1 MPSSFGSRLQ
11 KGIEKYGQLCV
22 GIDPHA
28 ALLDE
33 WGLDDDIDGLR
44 SFALTVLDA
53 SVGRV
58 AAIKPQVSFFERHGS
73 KGFEI
78 LELVASRAAES
89 DIQLIMDAKR
99 GDIGSTMDGYFDA
112 WLSKTAPFV
121 CDAVTLSP
129 YLGFDSLTNVLSE
142 ALENKK
148 GLFVLAATSNPEG
161 KEIQRAKFGNR
172 TIAAEIWASLEKANQ
187 VNARAN
193 AQIGSF
199 GAVVG
204 ATLNLNAYGLG
215 DLQTETGQL
224 TPILAPGFGAQG
236 AALDEIGDLFG
247 ASANRVLASV
257 SRSVLSAGA
266 AGIAS
271 AIDLA
276 KTQLASGLTHA

>member
-1 MPSSFGSRLQ
+1 MPNSFGSRLQ
-11 KGIEKYGQLCV
+11 KGFEKYGQLCV

-28 ALLDE
+28 ALLEE

-73 KGFEI
+73 KGFEV

-89 DIQLIMDAKR
+89 DIQIIMDAKR

-129 YLGFDSLTNVLSE
+129 YLGFDSLTSVLSE

-161 KEIQRAKFGNR
+161 KTIQRAKFGNR
-172 TIAAEIWASLEKANQ
+172 TIAADIWASLEKANQ

-193 AQIGSF
+193 AHIGSF

-204 ATLNLNAYGLG
+204 ATLNLSAYGLG
-215 DLQTETGQL
+215 EVQNENGQL

-276 KTQLASGLTHA
+276 KTQLAAGLTHA